1 MSLMKITLTRL
12 TYRDDCTLGV
22 LACDKDLLCFTLENP
37 RLDNKINISCIPEGS
52 YRCEPHEGARHKETW
67 IVTNV
72 PGRSGIVI
80 HIGNRES
87 DTKGC
92 ILPGSVIGSLKGKRA
107 VLGSRLALEKL
118 RNYIG
123 IANGFDLIIKST

>member
-1 MSLMKITLTRL
+1 MEITLTRS
-12 TYRDDCTLGV
+12 TYRADCTLGV
-22 LACDKDLLCFTLENP
+22 IACNHDLLCFTLENP
-37 RLDNKINISCIPEGS
+37 WLDNKINISCIPEGN

-67 IVTNV
+67 MVTNV
-72 PGRSGIVI
+72 DNRSGIVI
-80 HIGNRES
+80 HVGNTES

-92 ILPGSVIGSLKGKRA
+92 ILPGSVISSKKGKRA

-123 IANGFDLIIKST
+123 ISNGFDLIIKSA